1 VAWRLCDHDG
11 LRPFPAALAVL
22 VASLGL
28 WLHAQTP
35 APTTTTAP
43 DARPGAAA
51 DQGDPMARA
60 RLTAPIVIDP
70 GHGGDEAG
78 ARSASGLEEKALAL
92 DVARRLKTV
101 LESKLGLGALL
112 TREGDTAMT
121 LDERAA
127 FANTHTGSLFISL
140 HANTAPSPTV
150 EGAEIYYLLADDGG
164 EETDARAARRGGVVS
179 PPSTGRPLALIPWE
193 GAQVPHLGASAILAE
208 TLAQA
213 LAGQL
218 PVSGTP
224 LRRAPLRLLES
235 VSMPA
240 VLVELV
246 FLSSPAQE
254 KLARTDAFKAS
265 AAEALAD
272 GIARFRRG
280 TPSEPRP

>member
-1 VAWRLCDHDG
+1 M
-11 LRPFPAALAVL
+11 L

-28 WLHAQTP
+28 WLHAQAPTPVTP
-35 APTTTTAP
+35 AAP

-51 DQGDPMARA
+51 GQVDPAAGVRA
-60 RLTAPIVIDP
+60 AAPIVIDP
-70 GHGGDEAG
+70 GHGGDETG
-78 ARSASGLEEKALAL
+78 VRSASGLEEKALAL
-92 DVARRLKTV
+92 DVARRLKMV
-101 LESKLGLGALL
+101 LESKLGLRALL

-127 FANTHTGSLFISL
+127 FANTHAGSLFISL
-140 HANTAPSPTV
+140 HANAAPSPTV

-164 EETDARAARRGGVVS
+164 EAPDVRPGRSTGS
-179 PPSTGRPLALIPWE
+179 INPPIGRPLVLIPWA
-193 GAQVPHLGASAILAE
+193 GAQVPHLGASALLAE

-218 PVSGTP
+218 PASGTP

-235 VSMPA
+235 VNMPG

-246 FLSSPAQE
+246 FLSSPAQD
-254 KLARTDAFKAS
+254 KLARTDEFKAS

-272 GIARFRRG
+272 GLARFRRG
-280 TPSEPRP
+280 TQQEPRP